1 MSETKQYRKDL
12 SLLTALNYLNYI
24 DRYVLAAVLV
34 SLQRDLGLSDL
45 QAGLLATAFM
55 IPYMFTAPLFGWLGD
70 HKPRPK
76 LMAFGGWLWSG
87 ATVLS
92 GLSQN
97 FISLFSSR
105 FFLGLGESA
114 FTTISIPYLSDKV
127 PEKFRGRALAIFS
140 SAVPVGAAIGFVA
153 GGLISQHF
161 GWRTAFFLVGFPG
174 VLLSFLIFRL
184 REVRLK
190 VDTKK
195 YIAREVIRFLTKNK
209 PYILSVFGY
218 CAYTFVV
225 GGIAHWIPSF
235 IQRFHGLDEAKSNL
249 LFGGVAVVAGL
260 IGTLLGGWWGDRLT
274 LKNKPGHLFVSSLSM
289 LLSFPVFAFCV
300 YTENFN
306 FFVLSLIVTQFLFFL
321 STSPINV
328 ALLDTIPAEFRT
340 SAMAI
345 AIFMIHILGDA
356 VSAPLIGYLSDLTG
370 SLRLGI
376 LLCLPMIF
384 VSAFFWWLALRAKK
398 VLLNSFS

>member
-1 MSETKQYRKDL
+1 MNQYKKDL
-12 SLLTALNYLNYI
+12 SLLTVLNYLNYI
-24 DRYVLAAVLV
+24 DRYVLAAVLLSV
-34 SLQRDLGLSDL
+34 QRDLGLSDF
-45 QAGLLATAFM
+45 QAGFLATAFM
-55 IPYMFTAPLFGWLGD
+55 LPYMLTAPIFGWLGD
-70 HKPRPK
+70 HRPRPK
-76 LMAFGGWLWSG
+76 LMAMGGWLWSG
-87 ATVLS
+87 ATLFS
-92 GLSQN
+92 GFASS
-97 FISLFSSR
+97 FTTLFSSR

-153 GGLISQHF
+153 GGIISQHF
-161 GWRTAFFLVGFPG
+161 GWRTAFFIVGLPG
-174 VLLSFLIFRL
+174 IILSFLIFRL
-184 REVRLK
+184 KEVREK
-190 VDTKK
+190 VNTKK
-195 YIAREVIRFLTKNK
+195 YIAREVVRFLTKNK
-209 PYILSVFGY
+209 PYVLSVLGY

-249 LFGGVAVVAGL
+249 LFGGIAVVAGL
-260 IGTLLGGWWGDRLT
+260 VGTLLGGWWGDRLT
-274 LKNKPGHLFVSSLSM
+274 QKNKPGHLFVSSLSM
-289 LLSFPVFAFCV
+289 LLSFPAFAFCIYAQDLNLFIV
-300 YTENFN
+300 
-306 FFVLSLIVTQFLFFL
+306 SLVVTQFLFFL

-345 AIFMIHILGDA
+345 AIFLIHILGDA
-356 VSAPLIGYLSDLTG
+356 ISAPLIGYLSDLTG

-384 VSAFFWWLALRAKK
+384 VSAFFWWMALRSKK
-398 VLLNSFS
+398 LLLS